1 MLSSS
6 FFCRVNGFRAIT
18 DVVDGSFWILN
29 TMISSIF
36 YIFRDKLDRKRQKS
50 ANFQNWKVYFSSNF
64 NTYLQSGHLNAWVT
78 SDILFQNGVKWGPHY
93 EILHV
98 RSAYRICIFHPI
110 FMRFLFFEFIELSNM
125 DRYVTIRAISKQIIF
140 TVQKWLWNDIDS
152 ISHMYN
158 INLNRYQFTVVCN
171 TRIYIPQYTL
181 RIPVS
186 FPFSSV
192 FSMLGKYEQYFFF
205 YKSM

>member
-1 MLSSS
+1 MMLSSS
-6 FFCRVNGFRAIT
+6 FFCRVNCFRAIT

-78 SDILFQNGVKWGPHY
+78 WDLLFQNGVKWGPHY
-93 EILHV
+93 EILRV

-110 FMRFLFFEFIELSNM
+110 FMRFFSLNLLNC
-125 DRYVTIRAISKQIIF
+125 QIW
-140 TVQKWLWNDIDS
+140 TGMWPS
-152 ISHMYN
+152 
-158 INLNRYQFTVVCN
+158 
-171 TRIYIPQYTL
+171 
-181 RIPVS
+181 
-186 FPFSSV
+186 
-192 FSMLGKYEQYFFF
+192 EQYPNRS
-205 YKSM
+205 YSPSRNDYEMT